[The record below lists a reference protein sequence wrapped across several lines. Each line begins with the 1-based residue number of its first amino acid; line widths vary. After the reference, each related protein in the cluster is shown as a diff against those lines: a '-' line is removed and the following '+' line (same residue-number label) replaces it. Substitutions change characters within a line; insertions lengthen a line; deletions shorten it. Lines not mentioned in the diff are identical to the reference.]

1 MYRLCKAHILWVH
14 LSSFE
19 KANSCTTWTPI
30 CRVPSHPSSA
40 NSCSYHPEATATRL
54 FLSQA
59 RFVSSELCSNRIQQN
74 MARGWRLLLWSVM
87 SARVIQVEGIPLPGP
102 IVRAFLLLLL
112 LGVAAFPQH
121 LYHHLAS
128 WGFKI
133 PWKTW
138 KEGRGYLSVKYA
150 W

>member
-1 MYRLCKAHILWVH
+1 MYRLCTALV
-14 LSSFE
+14 LRVYLLSFE

-59 RFVSSELCSNRIQQN
+59 RFVCSELCSNRILQN
-74 MARGWRLLLWSVM
+74 VAWGWRLPLLSMM
-87 SARVIQVEGIPLPGP
+87 SARAIQVEGIPLPGP

-112 LGVAAFPQH
+112 LSVAVFPQH

-128 WGFKI
+128 WCFKI
-133 PWKTW
+133 PWKTC
-138 KEGRGYLSVKYA
+138 KEGSGYLSVKYA